1 MAEKE
6 KHPKKDV
13 DTLLT
18 EVASAAGVPKKPAK
32 STEAAL
38 AASGKAEA
46 SAAPKAAV
54 AAPAKA
60 AAPVAEK
67 KTIRIRQIRSG
78 ICTPVDQ
85 KQALKGLGL
94 RRIRHE
100 VVRADTPA
108 IRGQILKVRHL
119 VEVVGE

>member
-1 MAEKE
+1 MADK
-6 KHPKKDV
+6 KNPKKDV

-18 EVASAAGVPKKPAK
+18 EVASAAGVPKKAAKTPGAPPPPAK
-32 STEAAL
+32 PAPPAVPSP
-38 AASGKAEA
+38 AS
-46 SAAPKAAV
+46 P
-54 AAPAKA
+54 A
-60 AAPVAEK
+60 AAP

-108 IRGQILKVRHL
+108 TRGQILKIRHL